1 MKTWEDYLD
10 YVPADKIDKYNCMSG
25 IYSISIDD
33 ELVYI
38 GQSQNMLVRICSHL
52 LSIDID
58 RKSNKYNFFN

>member
-10 YVPADKIDKYNCMSG
+10 YVPAEKIEKYNCRSG

-38 GQSQNMLVRICSHL
+38 G
-52 LSIDID
+52 
-58 RKSNKYNFFN
+58 